1 MTKPTTYADAGVDIA
16 AGNALVQNIK
26 PIARATHTPAVLGG
40 IGGFAA
46 LYEVP
51 AGYKAPV
58 MVSCTDGVGTKLA
71 LATSLNILDTIGI
84 DLVAMCVNDLIVCG
98 AKPLFFLDYYATG
111 KLNVLQA
118 TKVIKGIADGL
129 KQADCA
135 LVGGETAEMPGMY
148 QNEDFD
154 LAGFCVGV
162 VEKADIIDGSA
173 VKKNDILIALGSSGP
188 HSNGYSMIRHILS
201 KQKSFLSAS
210 LGDGQTLHDAL
221 LAPTKIYVKTL
232 LPLIED
238 HKLHAMAHIT
248 GGGLTE
254 NVPRIL
260 PEGLSAHIAHPTD
273 AWPMVFHWIQSQGKV
288 EDEEMYRTFNCGVG
302 MILVVDPNDAED
314 VLAHCQAMGE
324 KAWFVGH
331 IVSTPGSSS
340 VVYE

>member
-26 PIARATHTPAVLGG
+26 PIARATHGPSVLGG

-46 LYEVP
+46 LYEMP

-71 LATSLNILDTIGI
+71 LATSLKILDTIGI

-118 TKVIKGIADGL
+118 TQVIKGIADGL

-148 QNEDFD
+148 QHEDFD

-173 VKKNDILIALGSSGP
+173 VKKDDILIALGSSGP

-221 LAPTKIYVKTL
+221 LSPTRIYVKTL

-254 NVPRIL
+254 NIPRIL
-260 PEGLSAHIAHPTD
+260 PEGLSAHLAHPTD
-273 AWPMVFHWIQSQGKV
+273 AWPMVFHWIQTHGKV
-288 EDEEMYRTFNCGVG
+288 DVDEMYRTFNCGIG
-302 MILVVDPNDAED
+302 MVLVVDPKDAED
-314 VLAHCQAMGE
+314 VLMHCQAMGE
-324 KAWFVGH
+324 KAWVVGH
-331 IVSTPGSSS
+331 IEETPGSSS
-340 VVYE
+340 VIFE